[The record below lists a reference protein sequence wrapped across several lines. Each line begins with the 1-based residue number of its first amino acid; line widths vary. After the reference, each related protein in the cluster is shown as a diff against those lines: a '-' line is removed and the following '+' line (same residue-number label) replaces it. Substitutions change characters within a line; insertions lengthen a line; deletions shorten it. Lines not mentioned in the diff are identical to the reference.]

1 VTDKEAKALAELL
14 ESAPPHM
21 KELQLRFRIFLSHR
35 RATGQGIA
43 GRIFEKFG
51 REYCTFL
58 DSEATFELHNL
69 QMLIEKTNVIVFI
82 LTEGILNKSLFCLLE
97 LLTAIHHQKEVVLV
111 RDLSYH
117 LPMEPGQIA
126 ALCLPV
132 LLGKMVRIKACGEQ
146 FTDEHAA
153 ARAIEKKLLDEASS
167 RMIIYH
173 AEHFASFADAMRRR
187 LGISDPSPPICCA
200 QTPDWQIPA

>member
-1 VTDKEAKALAELL
+1 MKAERGEPSACEVGHMSTCQAVTDKEAKALAELL

-21 KELQLRFRIFLSHR
+21 KELQLRFRIFLSHRRATGQARRQAPTSRSRLPSHSLR

-82 LTEGILNKSLFCLLE
+82 LTEGILNK
-97 LLTAIHHQKEVVLV
+97 
-111 RDLSYH
+111 R
-117 LPMEPGQIA
+117 
-126 ALCLPV
+126 
-132 LLGKMVRIKACGEQ
+132 
-146 FTDEHAA
+146 
-153 ARAIEKKLLDEASS
+153 
-167 RMIIYH
+167 
-173 AEHFASFADAMRRR
+173 
-187 LGISDPSPPICCA
+187 
-200 QTPDWQIPA
+200 